1 MRLRRRWT
9 QAGLAER
16 AGVGR
21 LVVGR
26 AERGVGPVDLETL
39 ERISMA
45 LGVALVVDLGRD
57 PLEDVADAGHLA
69 MQELVLR
76 VTREAGFSVRFELPT
91 RPAEPWR
98 SIDVAVASEV
108 DRLAIEIECWNTI
121 GDVGA
126 ASRSSARKQAELEAL
141 AIARWGADARV
152 RSVWVVRATARNQAL
167 AARYPEVF
175 AARFLG
181 SSTAWLKTLTTGSEP
196 PEESGLVWS
205 DVGATRLFA
214 WRRP

>member
-1 MRLRRRWT
+1 MA
-9 QAGLAER
+9 QR

-21 LVVGR
+21 LVIGR
-26 AERGVGPVDLETL
+26 AERAVGPLDLETL
-39 ERISMA
+39 ERISIA
-45 LGVALVVDLGRD
+45 LGVPLILDLGRD
-57 PLEDVADAGHLA
+57 LLEDVADAGHLA

-76 VTREAGFSVRFELPT
+76 VTRMAGFDVRFELPT

-98 SIDVAVASEV
+98 SIDVAVASEAR
-108 DRLAIEIECWNTI
+108 RLAIEIECWNTI
-121 GDVGA
+121 SDVGA
-126 ASRSSARKQAELEAL
+126 ASRSTARKQAELEAIAL
-141 AIARWGADARV
+141 ARWGPDARV

-175 AARFLG
+175 AARFPG
-181 SSTAWLKTLTTGSEP
+181 SSKAWLKALTTGSEP